1 MRLVQPRS
9 LSRGQLR
16 ADRRVACACM
26 YVSPGLRWS
35 SAPVRCLRRCQP
47 VPFYPRLVAVEV
59 EVEVV
64 VAVGQAVGVV
74 LLPSARLAGSGRMGA
89 RRSAGGSDF

>member
-1 MRLVQPRS
+1 M
-9 LSRGQLR
+9 
-16 ADRRVACACM
+16 
-26 YVSPGLRWS
+26 
-35 SAPVRCLRRCQP
+35 
-47 VPFYPRLVAVEV
+47 PFYPRLVAVEV